1 MSEYEKCVFVS
12 GGTGYVGTQ
21 VVKQLVESLPQSPWS
36 AIEVLTRSAES
47 EARVSSLGATPVR
60 GDLLVADGAW
70 QENVKRAAFL
80 INCAQPTFGM
90 DYDLRAKMEENLLAA
105 IDTDRQQRAVFVYG
119 SSYYGSSEKNQLMD
133 ESSPRNPIG
142 VGPSMEPC
150 VEALESAGASGLD
163 YVAVYPGGIYGAGS
177 WFLDSYVAAIRS
189 KQVITLASPP
199 PVWPYVHLLDCA
211 RAIVFMLTLD
221 AQLLEQQ
228 GRHILVVDDQ
238 PMNMREFVS
247 RVGEVMG
254 RQPEIQEVNA
264 ADLRRM
270 LPQVAFEYL
279 TANMP
284 HANRRLKELG
294 FQLTYPQ
301 VGEGLASLNLDGIA
315 RH

>member
-1 MSEYEKCVFVS
+1 
-12 GGTGYVGTQ
+12 
-21 VVKQLVESLPQSPWS
+21 
-36 AIEVLTRSAES
+36 
-47 EARVSSLGATPVR
+47 
-60 GDLLVADGAW
+60 
-70 QENVKRAAFL
+70 
-80 INCAQPTFGM
+80 
-90 DYDLRAKMEENLLAA
+90 
-105 IDTDRQQRAVFVYG
+105 
-119 SSYYGSSEKNQLMD
+119 
-133 ESSPRNPIG
+133 
-142 VGPSMEPC
+142 
-150 VEALESAGASGLD
+150 
-163 YVAVYPGGIYGAGS
+163 
-177 WFLDSYVAAIRS
+177 
-189 KQVITLASPP
+189 
-199 PVWPYVHLLDCA
+199 
-211 RAIVFMLTLD
+211 MLTLD